1 MVSIFPNEKL
11 FIIWNIRPLDV
22 FLDVFLK
29 MGNAPSISLTHAH
42 IGGTSVIDTIK
53 Y

>member
-11 FIIWNIRPLDV
+11 FIIWNIRP
-22 FLDVFLK
+22 LDVFLK